1 MPLGLVNWNVE
12 WATPRSRRSVEILR
26 RIELHDPEIICLTE
40 TDIGLLSGCGHIIS
54 SQEDYG
60 YRLKEGRRKVL
71 LWSKRP
77 WAKVDDLGRAS
88 MPPGR
93 FISGTTETSMGE
105 VTVVGICIP
114 WSGSRVRWTTEK
126 RRMWEDHR
134 EYLDGLAEVLRSL
147 SSRRLIVMGD
157 FNQRIGQ
164 SATVPAGLRSALQET
179 MPDDI
184 TIATSAVGLR
194 GHRSVDHIA
203 LGDDLTVESLGLIDN
218 QDKGRQLSDHFG
230 IYAYLSGRNRS

>member
-12 WATPRSRRSVEILR
+12 WATPRSRRSAGILR
-26 RIELHDPEIICLTE
+26 RIELHDPEIVCLTE
-40 TDIGLLSGCGHIIS
+40 TDIGLLSGDGHIIS

-164 SATVPAGLRSALQET
+164 SATVPAGLRSVLQET

-218 QDKGRQLSDHFG
+218 QDNGRQLSDHFG
-230 IYAYLSGRNRS
+230 IYAYLAGRNRS